1 MIVLWSIASY
11 VTKKNERVD
20 RTKNGP
26 KRRPLP
32 TRDTVDEA
40 FRDPECAGDT
50 VDEAFRDPECAGD
63 TVDEAF
69 RDSGCAGDT
78 VAKREMDK
86 KMRQK
91 GRNRPE

>member
-50 VDEAFRDPECAGD
+50 VDEAFRD
-63 TVDEAF
+63 
-69 RDSGCAGDT
+69 SGCAGDT